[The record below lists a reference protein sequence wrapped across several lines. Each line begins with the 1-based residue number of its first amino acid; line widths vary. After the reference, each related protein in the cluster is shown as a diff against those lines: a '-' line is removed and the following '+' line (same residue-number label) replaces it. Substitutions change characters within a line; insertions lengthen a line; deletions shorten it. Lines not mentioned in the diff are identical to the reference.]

1 MGKLNV
7 KLTASRA
14 RRISHQHS
22 QLYSQCSAVIPLY
35 HQPLR
40 GKRKVKINLI
50 RVNSVHSKENSGILP
65 RVSLSSQL
73 CGQRARGLEPGGPK
87 LEFWLSLSCI
97 TMAQLSKGRKCHCLT
112 EPLCGSM
119 RKDIKAMKPLMD
131 IKHSARFPL
140 VPHGLQS
147 YPPTQL
153 VAYLD
158 ISGGGP
164 RTCLLHPQILPPA
177 AEAGLSSGGG
187 SSREGGSKNPAT
199 PNCQHL
205 SQLLLSYLIWT
216 WAWQQ
221 YFYYPHFRDPEKE

>member
-73 CGQRARGLEPGGPK
+73 CGQRAWGLEPGGPK

-97 TMAQLSKGRKCHCLT
+97 TKGQKCHCLT
-112 EPLCGSM
+112 ELLCGFM

-131 IKHSARFPL
+131 IKHSASFPL
-140 VPHGLQS
+140 VPHGLKS
-147 YPPTQL
+147 YPPTRL
-153 VAYLD
+153 VACLD

-177 AEAGLSSGGG
+177 AEAGLVSGGG

-199 PNCQHL
+199 LSCQHL

-216 WAWQQ
+216 WAWRQ